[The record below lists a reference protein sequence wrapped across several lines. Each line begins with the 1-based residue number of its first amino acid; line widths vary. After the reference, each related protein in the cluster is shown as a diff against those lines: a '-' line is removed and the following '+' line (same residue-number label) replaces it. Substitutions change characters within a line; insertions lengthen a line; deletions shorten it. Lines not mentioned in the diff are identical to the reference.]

1 VNEPQTPEQWQ
12 AAIDSAQLFLA
23 VGSARQYGL
32 IETHIR
38 IDVARCVRLLGRG
51 KLRMLISYFV
61 VRSSGV
67 AETSVASCD
76 WNSPLMVFSR
86 ASIFP
91 AC

>member
-1 VNEPQTPEQWQ
+1 MPESRRA
-12 AAIDSAQLFLA
+12 AAIFVSD
-23 VGSARQYGL
+23 
-32 IETHIR
+32 E
-38 IDVARCVRLLGRG
+38 RLKVPAFQHSGG
-51 KLRMLISYFV
+51 LRMLISYFV

-76 WNSPLMVFSR
+76 WNSPLIFFNR